1 MVRSRFK
8 VLTAQKQLA
17 QGQPLTLRDIAASS
31 GVSYMAVQKLNSG
44 RGSRVDYETLDR
56 LCKYFGCGVGDLL
69 EYVEDAPQVLEGDA
83 E

>member
-8 VLTAQKQLA
+8 VLAAQKQLA
-17 QGQPLTLRDIAASS
+17 EGRAINLRDIAAAS

-44 RGSRVDYETLDR
+44 RGSRIDYDTLDK
-56 LCKYFGCGVGDLL
+56 LCKYFGCKSTNDLL
-69 EYVEDAPQVLEGDA
+69 EYVPEE